1 MGWLGGLP
9 APGIHPA
16 GRHQDG
22 CAREPLNMIN
32 DERRQELNHEQG
44 QHADNEHAA
53 KLSEFR

>member
-1 MGWLGGLP
+1 
-9 APGIHPA
+9 
-16 GRHQDG
+16 
-22 CAREPLNMIN
+22 MIN